1 MGIEIRD
8 FNLKDQD
15 TVRALILNG
24 LLGHWGSLDRRFN
37 SDLNDMQ
44 ASYSHG
50 RTIVASDG
58 TRIVGTGTVIPLG
71 SGSTELVRMSVADDL
86 RRRGVGRQLVAELI
100 STSRDWGRTRIVLE
114 TASHWT
120 DVVAFY
126 ERCGFHIT
134 HEVDGQFCRD
144 TWFEMNLQ

>member
-8 FNLKDQD
+8 FNLNDQD

-24 LLGHWGSLDRRFN
+24 LLGHWGSLDSRFN
-37 SDLNDMQ
+37 LDLNDIQ
-44 ASYSHG
+44 ASYGHG
-50 RTIVASDG
+50 RTIVACNE
-58 TRIVGTGTVIPLG
+58 TRIVGTGTVIPIG
-71 SGSTELVRMSVADDL
+71 SGSAEIVRMSVADDL
-86 RRRGVGRQLVAELI
+86 RRSGVGKQLVTELV
-100 STSRDWGRTRIVLE
+100 SQSRDWGCTRIVLE

-126 ERCGFHIT
+126 ERCGFDIT
-134 HEVDGQFCRD
+134 HEVDGEFCRD